1 MYNRLSNFL
10 GKKMKFLFQFDFRQT
25 YFIIHALI
33 HPADKISHEVDE
45 GNCACGIFVD
55 FQNALDT
62 VDHHIL
68 LKETRTIWCQRNF

>member
-10 GKKMKFLFQFDFRQT
+10 GKKMKFLFQFDFRQK
-25 YFIIHALI
+25 YFTIHALI

-45 GNCACGIFVD
+45 GNCACVIFVD

-68 LKETRTIWCQRNF
+68 LKETRIIWCQRNF